1 MDVEGRFQLAVLQE
15 GQSSQD
21 WLERETEERSR
32 VGRQDA
38 FLVADLGEV
47 VLQHQRWHAALPRV
61 RPFYAV
67 KCNSSPG
74 VLWTLAQLGAGF
86 DCASQGEM
94 QLVMALGVPAHRIVF
109 AQPCKQLSHLQFAA
123 KHDVQLATFDSQ
135 EELRQA
141 ALHHPRAQ
149 LLLRIA
155 TDDSTSMY
163 RLSVKYGAPLGECGH
178 LLELA
183 RELGVEVIGVSF
195 HVGSGC
201 QDPQAFSLAMADAR
215 SIFTLGQQLGHSMTL
230 LDIGGGFPGTDH
242 TGVTLEELAVVINT
256 ALELHFPAGSG
267 VEVISEPGRYYV
279 TSAFTLAANVIGKK
293 EVSPSPESAR
303 GSCPVLTP
311 GERRMMY
318 YLNDGLYGSLS
329 CLVHDLVQRV
339 EPQPSAPWAGRA
351 LHPSTVWGPTCDSL
365 DLLGEGWVLP
375 ELELGAWLL
384 FRDRGAYSL
393 SCASR
398 FCGFDL
404 PSILHIISPA
414 CWEYLQ
420 KAGEERNP

>member
-1 MDVEGRFQLAVLQE
+1 RM
-15 GQSSQD
+15 
-21 WLERETEERSR
+21 
-32 VGRQDA
+32 
-38 FLVADLGEV
+38 
-47 VLQHQRWHAALPRV
+47 
-61 RPFYAV
+61 
-67 KCNSSPG
+67 
-74 VLWTLAQLGAGF
+74 
-86 DCASQGEM
+86 
-94 QLVMALGVPAHRIVF
+94 
-109 AQPCKQLSHLQFAA
+109 
-123 KHDVQLATFDSQ
+123 
-135 EELRQA
+135 
-141 ALHHPRAQ
+141 
-149 LLLRIA
+149 LLRI
-155 TDDSTSMY
+155 
-163 RLSVKYGAPLGECGH
+163 SVQDCSSVVPLNEKFGAPLWESRC
-178 LLELA
+178 LLEIA
-183 RELGVEVIGVSF
+183 RELGVRVVGVSF

-242 TGVTLEELAVVINT
+242 TGVTLEEIYNNPEPSTDLLAPIPQNMKS
-256 ALELHFPAGSG
+256 LGK
-267 VEVISEPGRYYV
+267 EPGRYYV
-279 TSAFTLAANVIGKK
+279 TSAFTLAANVTGKK

-303 GSCPVLTP
+303 

-414 CWEYLQ
+414 CW
-420 KAGEERNP
+420 

>member
-74 VLWTLAQLGAGF
+74 VLWTLAQLGTGF

-94 QLVMALGVPAHRIVF
+94 QLVLALGVPAHRIVF

-279 TSAFTLAANVIGKK
+279 TSAFTLAASVIGKK
-293 EVSPSPESAR
+293 EAAPCLGGTE
-303 GSCPVLTP
+303 
-311 GERRMMY
+311 GERHLVY
-318 YLNDGLYGSLS
+318 HINDGLFGSFGFTRLEK
-329 CLVHDLVQRV
+329 DKYA
-339 EPQPSAPWAGRA
+339 QPSPLSQQDGRP
-351 LHPSTVWGPTCDSL
+351 LYPSTVWGPTCCPY
-365 DLLGEGWVLP
+365 DLLSTDWLLP
-375 ELELGAWLL
+375 ELELGDWLL
-384 FRDRGAYSL
+384 FFDHGAYSI
-393 SCASR
+393 SMASH
-398 FCGFDL
+398 FNGFAPPPVL
-404 PSILHIISPA
+404 YTVPRLLWK
-414 CWEYLQ
+414 CLQ
-420 KAGEERNP
+420 KRLLAAEELSSPEI

>member
-1 MDVEGRFQLAVLQE
+1 M
-15 GQSSQD
+15 
-21 WLERETEERSR
+21 
-32 VGRQDA
+32 
-38 FLVADLGEV
+38 
-47 VLQHQRWHAALPRV
+47 
-61 RPFYAV
+61 
-67 KCNSSPG
+67 
-74 VLWTLAQLGAGF
+74 
-86 DCASQGEM
+86 
-94 QLVMALGVPAHRIVF
+94 
-109 AQPCKQLSHLQFAA
+109 
-123 KHDVQLATFDSQ
+123 
-135 EELRQA
+135 
-141 ALHHPRAQ
+141 
-149 LLLRIA
+149 LLRI
-155 TDDSTSMY
+155 
-163 RLSVKYGAPLGECGH
+163 SVQDCSSVVPLNEKFGAPLWESRC
-178 LLELA
+178 LLEIA
-183 RELGVEVIGVSF
+183 RELGVRVVGVSF

-242 TGVTLEELAVVINT
+242 TGVTLEEVGTDSTLLHCERHLVYHINDGLFGSFNFT
-256 ALELHFPAGSG
+256 RLEKDKYAQPSPLS
-267 VEVISEPGRYYV
+267 PGRYYV
-279 TSAFTLAANVIGKK
+279 TSAFTLAANVTGKK

-303 GSCPVLTP
+303 AGSCPVLTP

-414 CWEYLQ
+414 CW
-420 KAGEERNP
+420 

>member
-94 QLVMALGVPAHRIVF
+94 QLVLALGVPAHRIVF

-149 LLLRIA
+149 MLLRI
-155 TDDSTSMY
+155 
-163 RLSVKYGAPLGECGH
+163 SVQDCSSVVPLNEKFGAPLWESRC
-178 LLELA
+178 LLEIA
-183 RELGVEVIGVSF
+183 RELGVRVVGVSF

-215 SIFTLGQQLGHSMTL
+215 SVFTLGQQLGHSMTL

-279 TSAFTLAANVIGKK
+279 TSAFTLAANVTGKK

-303 GSCPVLTP
+303 
-311 GERRMMY
+311 EEKKMFY
-318 YLNDGLYGSLS
+318 YINDGFHGSFNFIQFDGGRYIQP
-329 CLVHDLVQRV
+329 CTVKKHDSQ
-339 EPQPSAPWAGRA
+339 A
-351 LHPSTVWGPTCDSL
+351 LRGCTIWGPTCSPL
-365 DLLGEGWVLP
+365 DMIGRDWLLP
-375 ELELGAWLL
+375 ELELGDWLL
-384 FRDRGAYSL
+384 FLDHGAYSI
-393 SCASR
+393 SMASH
-398 FCGFDL
+398 FNGFAPPPVL
-404 PSILHIISPA
+404 YTVPRLL
-414 CWEYLQ
+414 WEYLQ